1 MKRRTEG
8 FTLIELLVVIA
19 IIAILAAMLLP
30 VLSRA
35 KDKAQRIKCVNNLK
49 QIGLGSQMYASDF
62 KGHLTCDTRVPSYTP
77 NDRNV
82 GDDDLSFFV
91 TAYVPNCNA
100 FVCPGTQ
107 NIVNP
112 NQLITAFAPYQIK
125 IIKDLTDNSGSKG
138 AVHGHS
144 FEVLGSIQHVVP
156 GAGARSLTN
165 KVTLDYVQSFA
176 NYHNSAVENGFRPG
190 PSRVWLMFDQDDPGT
205 NLQLDPADN
214 HGRFGG
220 NVVYCDGHAAWVQRR
235 DWEAQYAITRDT
247 TLADFPP

>member
-1 MKRRTEG
+1 MNKRASG

-30 VLSRA
+30 VLSKA
-35 KDKAQRIKCVNNLK
+35 KDKAQRIKCLSNTK

-62 KGHLTCDTRVPSYTP
+62 RGHLTCDSRLPSYTP
-77 NDRNV
+77 NERYI
-82 GDDDLSFFV
+82 GDDDLSFMV
-91 TAYVPNCNA
+91 PTYVPNCNV

-112 NQLITAFAPYQIK
+112 YLFVIVFTTPPSK
-125 IIKDLTDNSGSKG
+125 VIKDLTDNSGSKG

-156 GAGARSLTN
+156 GGGARSITN

-176 NYHNSAVENGFRPG
+176 NYNNSRVPLGYRPG
-190 PSRVWLMFDQDDPGT
+190 PSGVWLLFDQDDPGT
-205 NLQLDPADN
+205 NLELDAADN
-214 HGRFGG
+214 HGKFGG
-220 NVVYCDGHAAWVQRR
+220 NVVYCDGHSAWLQRR
-235 DWEAQYAITRDT
+235 DWRYQYSITRDGT
-247 TLADFPP
+247 FADFPP